1 MAVCAVSQGNIKQNM
16 LLIDIATRN
25 VLYLTP
31 GDSVGKAAYLM
42 AEKRISSLV
51 VTDEEGRPVGVVTER
66 NILHAMQSGCSPETS
81 LQKIMSSP
89 VITVPASMICLDA
102 YQVCLQDGIRH
113 LVIVDDEKRL
123 TGVVSETDFRLHI
136 NLAAL
141 AGRRQ
146 IVTVMSRSVFSLAT
160 DACLRD
166 ALDIMQLHKDTCV
179 VVVEDERPVGIVTER
194 DVVRLYC
201 DNPEQ
206 TEIPVR
212 DVMTSPVLAILQD
225 NTINEAAELM
235 LTARVRHLVV
245 IDRAGRLAGLLS
257 EHDLTHSMT
266 LGLINDKL
274 IADGAF
280 LHTLVNTLPDL
291 IWLKDLDGVYLACN
305 PRFERFFGAKEK
317 DIVGRTDY
325 DFVDKELAD
334 FFREHDCKAMEKDE
348 PSRNEEWITYA
359 DDGHR
364 ELLETLKTPM
374 RDSQGKLIGVLG
386 IARDITER
394 KRAEEALRESEEKLR
409 GLYELSPLG
418 IALTD
423 MNGRYIEFNEAF
435 RKITGYPVDELKEL
449 DYWTLTPQQYEGQEA
464 AQLDSLSRLG
474 RYGPYVKEYRRKDG
488 NLIPIQL
495 NGTLIAGKD
504 GKKYIWSIVEDITER
519 KAAELQTRE
528 SELQYRTLANSGQAL
543 IWTSGTDKLC
553 NYYNNVWLNFTGH
566 SLEDEVGRSWTE
578 GVHPDDINRCVA
590 VYESAFDR
598 RENFSMD
605 YRLRRHDGEYRWL
618 QDDGCPRFNSQGE
631 FIGYIGYCLDITE
644 RKRTEENL
652 KITAS
657 VFENTQEA
665 VLITDANNTIID
677 VNPAFFQ
684 VTGYTRE
691 EVLGL
696 KPTVLSS
703 GRQDKA
709 YYEAMWQ
716 ALQQKKAWRGEIW
729 NRRKSGEVYAELLS
743 ISVICDD
750 YGKVVRYVG
759 VFSDITHIKEHEA
772 KLSRIAN
779 YDALT
784 GIPNRLLLADR
795 MRQSIAQTFREQNM
809 MAVCYIDL
817 DGFKPINDTMGH
829 DAGDT
834 VLVEIARR
842 IENTIR
848 GGDTVA
854 RLGGDEFVV
863 LLLGLE
869 RYDECATS
877 LERLLAAISQPLIV
891 KSRACAVSASIGVSL
906 YPLTEENPDIL
917 LRHADQ
923 AMYAAKKSGGNR
935 FHIYDRI
942 QSNRL
947 ND

>member
-1 MAVCAVSQGNIKQNM
+1 MVGHAVSQGNIKQNM

-31 GDSVGKAAYLM
+31 GDSVGKAAHLM

-66 NILHAMQSGCSPETS
+66 NILHAMQSGRSPETP

-89 VITVPASMICLDA
+89 VITLPASMTCLDA

-123 TGVVSETDFRLHI
+123 IGVVSETDFRLHI

-146 IVTVMSRSVFSLAT
+146 IAAVMSRSVFSLAPG
-160 DACLRD
+160 ASLRE
-166 ALDIMQLHKDTCV
+166 ALDIMQLHRDTCV

-212 DVMTSPVLAILQD
+212 DVMTSPVLAILQ
-225 NTINEAAELM
+225 NKTINEAAELM
-235 LTARVRHLVV
+235 LAAKVRHLVV

-291 IWLKDLDGVYLACN
+291 VWLKDLDGVYLACN

-317 DIVGRTDY
+317 DIVGKTDY
-325 DFVDKELAD
+325 EFVNGELAN
-334 FFREHDCKAMEKDE
+334 FFREQDCKAMEKDR
-348 PSRNEEWITYA
+348 PSVNEEWITYA

-374 RDSQGKLIGVLG
+374 RDSQGKLIGILG

-449 DYWTLTPQQYEGQEA
+449 DYWALTPQEYESQEA

-474 RYGPYVKEYRRKDG
+474 RYGPYAKEYRQKNG

-519 KAAELQTRE
+519 KQAELQMKER
-528 SELQYRTLANSGQAL
+528 ELQYRTLANSGQAL
-543 IWTSGTDKLC
+543 IWTSDTNKLC
-553 NYYNNVWLNFTGH
+553 SYYNNVWLNFTGH
-566 SLEDEVGRSWTE
+566 SLEDEVSRSWTE
-578 GVHPDDINRCVA
+578 GVHPDDVNRCVA

-684 VTGYTRE
+684 ITGYTRE

-696 KPTVLSS
+696 NPTVLSS

-716 ALQQKKAWRGEIW
+716 ALQQKKSWRGEIW

-891 KSRACAVSASIGVSL
+891 KNRACAVSASIGVSL
-906 YPLTEENPDIL
+906 YPLTEEDPDIL

-935 FHIYDRI
+935 FHIYERAQNI
-942 QSNRL
+942 RL

>member
-1 MAVCAVSQGNIKQNM
+1 M
-16 LLIDIATRN
+16 
-25 VLYLTP
+25 
-31 GDSVGKAAYLM
+31 
-42 AEKRISSLV
+42 
-51 VTDEEGRPVGVVTER
+51 
-66 NILHAMQSGCSPETS
+66 
-81 LQKIMSSP
+81 
-89 VITVPASMICLDA
+89 
-102 YQVCLQDGIRH
+102 
-113 LVIVDDEKRL
+113 
-123 TGVVSETDFRLHI
+123 
-136 NLAAL
+136 
-141 AGRRQ
+141 
-146 IVTVMSRSVFSLAT
+146 
-160 DACLRD
+160 
-166 ALDIMQLHKDTCV
+166 
-179 VVVEDERPVGIVTER
+179 
-194 DVVRLYC
+194 
-201 DNPEQ
+201 
-206 TEIPVR
+206 
-212 DVMTSPVLAILQD
+212 
-225 NTINEAAELM
+225 
-235 LTARVRHLVV
+235 
-245 IDRAGRLAGLLS
+245 
-257 EHDLTHSMT
+257 
-266 LGLINDKL
+266 
-274 IADGAF
+274 
-280 LHTLVNTLPDL
+280 
-291 IWLKDLDGVYLACN
+291 
-305 PRFERFFGAKEK
+305 
-317 DIVGRTDY
+317 
-325 DFVDKELAD
+325 
-334 FFREHDCKAMEKDE
+334 
-348 PSRNEEWITYA
+348 
-359 DDGHR
+359 
-364 ELLETLKTPM
+364 
-374 RDSQGKLIGVLG
+374 
-386 IARDITER
+386 
-394 KRAEEALRESEEKLR
+394 R

-449 DYWTLTPQQYEGQEA
+449 DYWTLTPQEYEGQEA

-474 RYGPYVKEYRRKDG
+474 RYGPYVTECRQKNG

-906 YPLTEENPDIL
+906 YPLTEEDPDIL

>member
-16 LLIDIATRN
+16 LLIDIATLN
-25 VLYLTP
+25 VVHLAP
-31 GDSVGKAAYLM
+31 ADSVGKAGRLM
-42 AEKRISSLV
+42 AEKRISSLI
-51 VTDEEGRPVGVVTER
+51 VTDEESRPVGIVTER
-66 NILHAMQSGCSPETS
+66 NILHAMQSGRSPETS

-89 VITVPASMICLDA
+89 VITVQASMTCLDA
-102 YQVCLQDGIRH
+102 YQLCLQDGIRH

-123 TGVVSETDFRLHI
+123 IGVVSETDFRLHI
-136 NLAAL
+136 SLAEL

-146 IVTVMSRSVFSLAT
+146 IAAVMSRSVFSLALG
-160 DACLRD
+160 ASLRE
-166 ALDIMQLHKDTCV
+166 ALDIMQLHRDTCV
-179 VVVEDERPVGIVTER
+179 VVVEEERPVGIVTER

-201 DNPEQ
+201 DNSDQ
-206 TEIPVR
+206 TDIPVGV
-212 DVMTSPVLAILQD
+212 VMTSPVLSIFLD
-225 NTINEAAELM
+225 NTINQAAELM

-245 IDRAGRLAGLLS
+245 VDRAGRLAGLLG
-257 EHDLTHSMT
+257 EHELTHAMT

-291 IWLKDLDGVYLACN
+291 VWLKDLEGVYLACN

-317 DIVGRTDY
+317 DIVGKTDY
-325 DFVDKELAD
+325 EFVNRELAE
-334 FFREHDCKAMEKDE
+334 FFREQDRKSMEKDG
-348 PSRNEEWITYA
+348 PSVNEEWIAYA

-374 RDSQGKLIGVLG
+374 RDSQGKLIGILG

-394 KRAEEALRESEEKLR
+394 HRAEGALRESEEKLR

-449 DYWTLTPQQYEGQEA
+449 DYWTLTPKEYEGQEA
-464 AQLDSLSRLG
+464 AQLASLSRLG
-474 RYGPYVKEYRRKDG
+474 RYGPYVKEYRQKNG

-495 NGTLIAGKD
+495 NGTLITGKD

-519 KAAELQTRE
+519 KEAELQMRE
-528 SELQYRTLANSGQAL
+528 RELQYRTLANSGQAL
-543 IWTSGTDKLC
+543 IWTSDTDKLC

-578 GVHPDDINRCVA
+578 GVHPDDVNRCVA
-590 VYESAFDR
+590 LYESAFDR

-644 RKRTEENL
+644 RKTAEENL

-657 VFENTQEA
+657 FFENTQEA
-665 VLITDANNTIID
+665 ILITDENNTIID

-684 VTGYTRE
+684 ITGYSRE

-696 KPTVLSS
+696 TPKILSS

-716 ALQQKKAWRGEIW
+716 TLQQKKAWRGEIW
-729 NRRKSGEVYAELLS
+729 NRRKTGEVYAELLS

-759 VFSDITHIKEHEA
+759 VFSDISHIKAHEA
-772 KLSRIAN
+772 ELSRIAN

-784 GIPNRLLLADR
+784 GIPNRLLLTDR
-795 MRQSIAQTFREQNM
+795 MRQSIAQTFREQNL

-817 DGFKPINDTMGH
+817 DGFKPINDNMGH

-869 RYDECATS
+869 RDDECATS

-891 KSRACAVSASIGVSL
+891 KNLACAVSASIGVSL
-906 YPLTEENPDIL
+906 YPLTEEDPDIL

-935 FHIYDRI
+935 FHIYERTQNI
-942 QSNRL
+942 RL

>member
-1 MAVCAVSQGNIKQNM
+1 MVGHAVSQGNIKQNM

-31 GDSVGKAAYLM
+31 GDNVGKAAHLM

-51 VTDEEGRPVGVVTER
+51 VTDEEGRPVGIVTER
-66 NILHAMQSGCSPETS
+66 NILHAMQSGRSPETS

-89 VITVPASMICLDA
+89 VITVPASMTCLDA
-102 YQVCLQDGIRH
+102 YQLCLQDGIRH

-123 TGVVSETDFRLHI
+123 IGVVSETDFRLHI
-136 NLAAL
+136 NLAEL

-146 IVTVMSRSVFSLAT
+146 IATVMSRSVFSLAT
-160 DACLRD
+160 GASLRD
-166 ALDIMQLHKDTCV
+166 ALDIMQLHRDTCV

-194 DVVRLYC
+194 DVVRVYC
-201 DNPEQ
+201 VNPEQ
-206 TEIPVR
+206 TDIPVR
-212 DVMTSPVLAILQD
+212 DVMTSPVLGILQD
-225 NTINEAAELM
+225 ETINEAAELM
-235 LTARVRHLVV
+235 LTAKVRHLVV
-245 IDRAGRLAGLLS
+245 IDRAGRLTGLLS
-257 EHDLTHSMT
+257 EHDLTHAMT

-291 IWLKDLDGVYLACN
+291 VWLKDLDGVYLACN

-317 DIVGRTDY
+317 DIVGKTDY
-325 DFVDKELAD
+325 EFVNRELAD
-334 FFREHDCKAMEKDE
+334 FFREQDCKAMEKDG
-348 PSRNEEWITYA
+348 PSVNEEWITYA

-374 RDSQGKLIGVLG
+374 RDSQGKLIGILG

-394 KRAEEALRESEEKLR
+394 KRAEEALRESEAKLR

-423 MNGRYIEFNEAF
+423 MNGRYIEFNDAF
-435 RKITGYPVDELKEL
+435 VRICGYPADELKEL
-449 DYWTLTPQQYEGQEA
+449 DYWTLTPKEYESQEA

-474 RYGPYVKEYRRKDG
+474 RYGPYVKEYRQKNG

-495 NGTLIAGKD
+495 NGTLITGKD

-519 KAAELQTRE
+519 KEAELQMRE

-543 IWTSGTDKLC
+543 IWTSDTDKLC

-578 GVHPDDINRCVA
+578 GVHPDDVNRCVA

-598 RENFSMD
+598 RANFSMD
-605 YRLRRHDGEYRWL
+605 YRLRRYDGEYRWL

-644 RKRTEENL
+644 RKTAEENL

-665 VLITDANNTIID
+665 VVITDANNTIID

-684 VTGYTRE
+684 ITGYARG

-696 KPTVLSS
+696 TPKILSS
-703 GRQDKA
+703 GRQDKSF
-709 YYEAMWQ
+709 YEEMWQ
-716 ALQQKKAWRGEIW
+716 TLQQEKAWRGEIW
-729 NRRKSGEVYAELLS
+729 NRRKSGEIYAELLS
-743 ISVICDD
+743 ISVIYDD
-750 YGKVVRYVG
+750 YGKVLRYVG

-795 MRQSIAQTFREQNM
+795 MRQSIAQTHREQNL

-891 KSRACAVSASIGVSL
+891 KSRVCAVSASIGVSL
-906 YPLTEENPDIL
+906 YPFTEEDPDIL

-923 AMYAAKKSGGNR
+923 AMYAAKKTGGNR
-935 FHIYDRI
+935 FHIYERAQNI
-942 QSNRL
+942 RL